1 MHALCASCD
10 GALPTVSTES
20 GYDDTQYYPVGV
32 VEELY
37 VQPANRRIHTAATGG
52 ERVPLK
58 GVGSA
63 LLEAAQSCMKAAGMK
78 RMKLQASVYNA
89 DAIAFYEKHGW
100 RTRQVLMYRNDEEG
114 GRADSE
120 ADWLNATTTT
130 IINTGVGTAALNR
143 AKL

>member
-1 MHALCASCD
+1 MNTSAAV
-10 GALPTVSTES
+10 LPPTES

-37 VQPANRRIHTAATGG
+37 VRPSSRRIQTKATATAT
-52 ERVPLK
+52 EDELK

-63 LLEAAQSCMKAAGMK
+63 LLEAAQSCMSEAGMK

-100 RTRQVLMYRNDEEG
+100 RARQVLMYRSEEEGASADEEE
-114 GRADSE
+114 R
-120 ADWLNATTTT
+120 WLNATTTT
-130 IINTGVGTAALNR
+130 IINTGVGTAALKR